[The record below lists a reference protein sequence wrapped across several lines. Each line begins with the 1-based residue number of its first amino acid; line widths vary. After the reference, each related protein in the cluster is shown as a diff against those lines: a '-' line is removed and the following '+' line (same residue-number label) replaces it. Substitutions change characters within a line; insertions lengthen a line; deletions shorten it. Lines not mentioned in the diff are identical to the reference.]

1 LHFALIRSVPATKYT
16 FNHTFMPIYA
26 YKCDVCGH
34 AKDVLQKMS
43 DPQLTDCPSCGQ
55 ATFKKQLTAAGFQLK
70 GSGWYVTDF
79 REGGGKNSASTG
91 EAKSESGESA
101 ASGTTATTTTSE
113 SKSADPSSATTA
125 TSATVA
131 SPAPA
136 APKAA
141 PAASP
146 ASSV

>member
-1 LHFALIRSVPATKYT
+1 
-16 FNHTFMPIYA
+16 MPIYA
-26 YKCDVCGH
+26 YKCDACGH

-70 GSGWYVTDF
+70 GTGWYVTDF
-79 REGGGKNSASTG
+79 REGGGKNSAPAVD
-91 EAKSESGESA
+91 AKSGDSPAPSGDSA
-101 ASGTTATTTTSE
+101 AGSSE
-113 SKSADPSSATTA
+113 SKTAATPVTP
-125 TSATVA
+125 A
-131 SPAPA
+131 SAPA
-136 APKAA
+136 SAAPTST